1 MNEVEFRL
9 TEKLQK
15 QYRVLAC
22 FFAQLLLVLTVC
34 IAIVQCQ
41 NQELTFIQTT
51 DFIPLSLIFSLMRA
65 CVRAPIPQLVQ
76 NPIFRIVVY
85 ISASV
90 WEHLSFCLSWP
101 WPNCAGK
108 LFCVMLLRLES
119 PDVFPLKVMPFFS
132 PCSNII
138 KVILSPSQC
147 TILWVHDSGD
157 SFFTWLRW

>member
-1 MNEVEFRL
+1 MYMNEVEFRL

-76 NPIFRIVVY
+76 NPIFRIVAY

-90 WEHLSFCLSWP
+90 
-101 WPNCAGK
+101 
-108 LFCVMLLRLES
+108 
-119 PDVFPLKVMPFFS
+119 
-132 PCSNII
+132 
-138 KVILSPSQC
+138 
-147 TILWVHDSGD
+147 
-157 SFFTWLRW
+157 